1 MRFDSKDR
9 ASFPIL
15 SCMPGQERD
24 QWSECLRC
32 PNCGATG
39 RAFLSQANPASHS
52 YHDGTDQNVRVEFVP
67 IGFKSVVTE
76 FGCEFY
82 CAECGVLALLSGG

>member
-15 SCMPGQERD
+15 SCMTGQERD
-24 QWSECLRC
+24 RWTECLRC

-39 RAFLSQANPASHS
+39 RADLSQANPASHS
-52 YHDGTDQNVRVEFVP
+52 YHDGTDQNVRVELVP

-76 FGCEFY
+76 FGFEFY
-82 CAECGVLALLSGG
+82 CAECGVLGLFSDG